1 MKIRIPLATKFAGW
15 LLLNLLVLGL
25 GAAGF
30 VAAQFRGGFDSLL
43 AGSAGRRVEAL
54 ALAATTE
61 LRARPRAEWDSALEK
76 LSASYGAPIS
86 AYQCSGALLAGASY
100 DLPVSVETEL
110 GKIGRA
116 PTERRNP
123 PPPKKPPRPPEK
135 SARDMFGDRQRHDPP
150 FDSPPNNRPGAEK
163 QIPGMPRR
171 DPSSGP
177 PPNED
182 SRESFDQS
190 AQIPDPQRWPKFLLH
205 GSSPNAYWI
214 GIRVPVPDAS
224 RPSPMALLIRCTSL
238 AQGGL
243 LLETKPLIIAGAAAV
258 IVSILIWLP
267 FVLALTWQLRRV
279 TAATAQV
286 ARGDFDV
293 RLPVKRRDEL
303 GELASSVNTMA
314 GQLDRFA
321 HGQKRFMGDVAHELT
336 SPIARM
342 QTALAILEESGL
354 DRDPTSYYASLREE
368 LDEMSRLVAEL
379 LEFSKAAM
387 QREIRLGPVALAQL
401 VTDVIHREGGGA
413 QVETD
418 VPETLTASAE
428 PKLLARALGNVV
440 RNAVRYAGHAGPI
453 LISAVARPGHVE
465 IMVTDTGPGV
475 PPESLPRLFDAFYRP
490 DAARTREAGGA
501 GLGLAIVKTCV
512 EACGGAVAA
521 RNRSSRGLQVIMALR
536 RSEPALPQE

>member
-1 MKIRIPLATKFAGW
+1 MKMRIPLATKFAGW
-15 LLLNLLVLGL
+15 LLLNLLVLAL
-25 GAAGF
+25 GAAAF
-30 VAAQFRGGFDSLL
+30 VGAQFRGGFDSLL
-43 AGSAGRRVEAL
+43 AGGAGKRVEAL
-54 ALAATTE
+54 ALAVGAD
-61 LRARPRAEWDSALEK
+61 LRAHPRSEWNSALEK
-76 LSASYGAPIS
+76 LSASYGTPIS
-86 AYQCSGALLAGASY
+86 LYQCSGTSISGASY
-100 DLPVSVETEL
+100 DLPVSVATEL
-110 GKIGRA
+110 DKIGRA
-116 PTERRNP
+116 PPERHNP
-123 PPPKKPPRPPEK
+123 PPPKKPPHPPEK
-135 SARDMFGDRQRHDPP
+135 ASRDMFGDRQRHDPP
-150 FDSPPNNRPGAEK
+150 FDSPPGSEK

-171 DPSSGP
+171 DPSLGP

-190 AQIPDPQRWPKFLLH
+190 GQMPDPHRWPKFLLH
-205 GSSPNAYWI
+205 ASSPNAYWI
-214 GIRVPVPDAS
+214 GIRIPVPDGS
-224 RPSPMALLIRCTSL
+224 RTGPMALLIRCSSL

-243 LLETKPLIIAGAAAV
+243 LLETKPLIIGGAAAV

-267 FVLALTWQLRRV
+267 FVLALTWQVRRV
-279 TAATAQV
+279 TAATGQV

-303 GELASSVNTMA
+303 GELASSVNAMA

-418 VPETLTASAE
+418 VPETLTANAE
-428 PKLLARALGNVV
+428 PKLLARALGNIV

-465 IMVTDTGPGV
+465 ILVTDTGPGV

>member
-1 MKIRIPLATKFAGW
+1 
-15 LLLNLLVLGL
+15 
-25 GAAGF
+25 
-30 VAAQFRGGFDSLL
+30 
-43 AGSAGRRVEAL
+43 
-54 ALAATTE
+54 
-61 LRARPRAEWDSALEK
+61 
-76 LSASYGAPIS
+76 
-86 AYQCSGALLAGASY
+86 
-100 DLPVSVETEL
+100 
-110 GKIGRA
+110 
-116 PTERRNP
+116 
-123 PPPKKPPRPPEK
+123 
-135 SARDMFGDRQRHDPP
+135 
-150 FDSPPNNRPGAEK
+150 
-163 QIPGMPRR
+163 
-171 DPSSGP
+171 
-177 PPNED
+177 
-182 SRESFDQS
+182 
-190 AQIPDPQRWPKFLLH
+190 
-205 GSSPNAYWI
+205 
-214 GIRVPVPDAS
+214 
-224 RPSPMALLIRCTSL
+224 
-238 AQGGL
+238 
-243 LLETKPLIIAGAAAV
+243 
-258 IVSILIWLP
+258 
-267 FVLALTWQLRRV
+267 
-279 TAATAQV
+279 
-286 ARGDFDV
+286 
-293 RLPVKRRDEL
+293 
-303 GELASSVNTMA
+303 MA

-387 QREIRLGPVALAQL
+387 QSEIRLGPVALAQL

-536 RSEPALPQE
+536 RSEPALPQG